1 MSVTSLEAT
10 SDLILVQRAK
20 ENYSP
25 AVAELINRYKGMVY
39 TIALKVLKDK
49 DEAEEVAQESF
60 VKAFT
65 KLNLFRM
72 DSSFSS
78 WLYRIVYNTAISR
91 TREKKREMEYQQ
103 ETVATESFEQQAK
116 AFSTLEQ
123 DDRKRYLNQAI
134 QQLNSDDSLMLI
146 LFYYDGKSL
155 EEITQITAYSDSNV
169 KVRLY
174 RARKK
179 LHEELEKILRN
190 ETKMLL

>member
-20 ENYSP
+20 ENNSP

-39 TIALKVLKDK
+39 TIALKVLKDR
-49 DEAEEVAQESF
+49 DEAEEVAQEAF

-72 DSSFSS
+72 DCSFSS
-78 WLYRIVYNTAISR
+78 WLYRIAYNTAISR
-91 TREKKREMEYQQ
+91 TREKKREQEYQQ

-123 DDRKRYLNQAI
+123 DDRKRYLNQAM
-134 QQLNSDDSLMLI
+134 QQLDSDDNLLLI

-155 EEITQITAYSDSNV
+155 EEILQITGYSDSNV
-169 KVRLY
+169 KVKLY

-190 ETKMLL
+190 ETKTLL

>member
-123 DDRKRYLNQAI
+123 DDRKRYLNQAM

-155 EEITQITAYSDSNV
+155 DEITQITGYSDSNV

-190 ETKMLL
+190 EIKTLL

>member
-123 DDRKRYLNQAI
+123 DDRKRYLNQAM
-134 QQLNSDDSLMLI
+134 QQLNSDDSLILI

-155 EEITQITAYSDSNV
+155 DEITQITGYSDSNV

-179 LHEELEKILRN
+179 LHEELEKILHN
-190 ETKMLL
+190 EIKTLL

>member
-123 DDRKRYLNQAI
+123 DDRKRYLNQAM

-155 EEITQITAYSDSNV
+155 DEITQITGYSDSNV

>member
-1 MSVTSLEAT
+1 MSVTSLEET

-72 DSSFSS
+72 DSGFSS
-78 WLYRIVYNTAISR
+78 WLYRIAYNTAISR
-91 TREKKREMEYQQ
+91 TREKKREMEYKQ

-123 DDRKRYLNQAI
+123 DDRKRYLNQAM

-155 EEITQITAYSDSNV
+155 EEISQITGYSDSNV

-179 LHEELEKILRN
+179 LHEELEKILHN
-190 ETKMLL
+190 ETKTLL

>member
-1 MSVTSLEAT
+1 MSATSQEAT

-39 TIALKVLKDK
+39 TIAHKVLKDK
-49 DEAEEVAQESF
+49 DEAEEAAQEAF

-65 KLNLFRM
+65 KLSLFRM

-78 WLYRIVYNTAISR
+78 WLYRIAYNTAISR
-91 TREKKREMEYQQ
+91 TREKKREQEYQQ
-103 ETVATESFEQQAK
+103 EAIATESFEQQAK

-123 DDRKRYLNQAI
+123 DDRKRYLNQAM
-134 QQLNSDDSLMLI
+134 QQLDSNDNLMLI

-155 EEITQITAYSDSNV
+155 EEIAQITGYTDSNV

-179 LHEELEKILRN
+179 LHEELEKILRT
-190 ETKMLL
+190 ETKTLL

>member
-1 MSVTSLEAT
+1 MSVTNLEST
-10 SDLILVQRAK
+10 SDLILIQRAK

-49 DEAEEVAQESF
+49 EEAEEVAQESF

-78 WLYRIVYNTAISR
+78 WLYRITYNTAISR
-91 TREKKREMEYQQ
+91 TREKKREAEYQA
-103 ETVATESFEQQAK
+103 EVKATESFEQHAK
-116 AFSTLEQ
+116 AFSDLEQ
-123 DDRKRYLNQAI
+123 DDRKRYLNLAM
-134 QQLNSDDSLMLI
+134 QQLENDDSLLLI

-155 EEITQITAYSDSNV
+155 EEISQITGYSDSNV
-169 KVRLY
+169 KVRLF

-179 LHEELEKILRN
+179 LHDALEKLLHN
-190 ETKMLL
+190 ETKTLL

>member
-123 DDRKRYLNQAI
+123 DDRKRYLNQAM

-155 EEITQITAYSDSNV
+155 EEITQITGYSDSNV

>member
-1 MSVTSLEAT
+1 MSVASLEAT

-25 AVAELINRYKGMVY
+25 AVAELINRHKGMVY
-39 TIALKVLKDK
+39 TIAIKVLKDK

-65 KLNLFRM
+65 KINLFRM

-78 WLYRIVYNTAISR
+78 WLYRIVYNTAITR
-91 TREKKREMEYQQ
+91 TREKKRELEYQQ
-103 ETVATESFEQQAK
+103 ETIATESFEQQAK

-123 DDRKRYLNQAI
+123 DDRKRYLNQAM
-134 QQLNSDDSLMLI
+134 QQLDSDDSLMLI

-155 EEITQITAYSDSNV
+155 DEISQITGYSDSNT

-190 ETKMLL
+190 ETKTLL

>member
-39 TIALKVLKDK
+39 TIALKVLKNK

-123 DDRKRYLNQAI
+123 DDRKRYLNQAM
-134 QQLNSDDSLMLI
+134 QQLNSDDNLMLI

-155 EEITQITAYSDSNV
+155 DEITQITGYSDSNV

>member
-1 MSVTSLEAT
+1 MSVTSLEAA

-25 AVAELINRYKGMVY
+25 AVAELIDRHKGMVY
-39 TIALKVLKDK
+39 TIAQKVLKDR
-49 DEAEEVAQESF
+49 DEAEEVAQEAF

-72 DSSFSS
+72 DCSFSS
-78 WLYRIVYNTAISR
+78 WLYRIAYNTAISR
-91 TREKKREMEYQQ
+91 TREKKREQEYQQ
-103 ETVATESFEQQAK
+103 ETAATESFEQQAK

-123 DDRKRYLNQAI
+123 DDRKRYLNQAM
-134 QQLNSDDSLMLI
+134 QQLDSDDSLILI

-155 EEITQITAYSDSNV
+155 EEISQITGYSDSNA

-190 ETKMLL
+190 ETKTLL